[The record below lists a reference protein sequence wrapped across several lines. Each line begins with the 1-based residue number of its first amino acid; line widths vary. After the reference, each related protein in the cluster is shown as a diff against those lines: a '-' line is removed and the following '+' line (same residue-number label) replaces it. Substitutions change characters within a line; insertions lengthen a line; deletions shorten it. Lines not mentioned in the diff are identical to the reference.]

1 MYTIYLECFLQ
12 RYKEYYAKGISIKE
26 AKLTPQQYL
35 QYILY
40 YKNYANETNTPFD
53 EYNLATRLAS
63 DVQLQLKIT
72 GGHKRRLYD
81 QN

>member
-35 QYILY
+35 
-40 YKNYANETNTPFD
+40 
-53 EYNLATRLAS
+53 
-63 DVQLQLKIT
+63 
-72 GGHKRRLYD
+72 
-81 QN
+81 